1 MFRRDRGQLGFL
13 PWVID
18 YQSSPRVHVCVR
30 VLKVL
35 LGDKC
40 QSNRKENINFS
51 IVKVRCVPRVIVI
64 GIFIVATVMKGILS
78 WGSFFQVSR
87 EKGSVIPQHACTLL
101 GNKVP

>member
-1 MFRRDRGQLGFL
+1 M
-13 PWVID
+13 
-18 YQSSPRVHVCVR
+18 
-30 VLKVL
+30 L

-64 GIFIVATVMKGILS
+64 GIFIAAIVTKGILS

-87 EKGSVIPQHACTLL
+87 ERENYSSTCLAQKKSGLAQSDLL
-101 GNKVP
+101 IGIIILSEIKVWV